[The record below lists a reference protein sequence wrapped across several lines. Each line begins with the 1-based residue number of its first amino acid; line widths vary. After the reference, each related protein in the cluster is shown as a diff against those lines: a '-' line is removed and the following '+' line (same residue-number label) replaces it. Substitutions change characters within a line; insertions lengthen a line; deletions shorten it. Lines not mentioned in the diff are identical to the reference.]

1 MLESQGG
8 VRELEE
14 YMTSRGLL
22 HEWRE
27 YNRLHQIVRLGLA
40 DRYTRLFMGRFCA
53 NKFRGV
59 MSSGVGGMKYGSG
72 ITVKCLHLQTA
83 AMIGLGGHPGGEWLR
98 SRGLCGE
105 CGCVS
110 ATSCRSLRDSPEH

>member
-22 HEWRE
+22 HKWRE
-27 YNRLHQIVRLGLA
+27 YNRLHQRVRLGLV
-40 DRYTRLFMGRFCA
+40 DKYTRRFMGRFCA

-59 MSSGVGGMKYGSG
+59 MSSGVGGMRYGFG

-83 AMIGLGGHPGGEWLR
+83 AMIALGSHPGGEWLK
-98 SRGLCGE
+98 SKGLYRE
-105 CGCVS
+105 CWCDGTLC
-110 ATSCRSLRDSPEH
+110 AK